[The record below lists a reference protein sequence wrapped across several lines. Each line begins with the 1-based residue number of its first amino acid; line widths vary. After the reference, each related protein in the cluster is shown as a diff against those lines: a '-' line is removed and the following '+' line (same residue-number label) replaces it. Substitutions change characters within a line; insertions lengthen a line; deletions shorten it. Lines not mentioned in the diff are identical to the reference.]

1 MNNAACNAT
10 IFQPRHFG
18 EEFPRPPM
26 TSFYN
31 PEPLAP
37 QKKEFPMCIL
47 KIWREHRE
55 QLIKQRLR
63 LL

>member
-1 MNNAACNAT
+1 MNNAAYNAT
-10 IFQPRHFG
+10 IFQPRHLG
-18 EEFPRPPM
+18 EDFPRPPM
-26 TSFYN
+26 PTFGN
-31 PEPLAP
+31 PGPQAP
-37 QKKEFPMCIL
+37 QKKESAMCIL